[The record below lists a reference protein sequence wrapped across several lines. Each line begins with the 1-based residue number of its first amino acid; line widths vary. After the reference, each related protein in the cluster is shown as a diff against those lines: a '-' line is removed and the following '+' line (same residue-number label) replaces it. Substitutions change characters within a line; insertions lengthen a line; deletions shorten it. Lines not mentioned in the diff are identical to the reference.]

1 MADYQRTEI
10 VSGLFIVLAV
20 AVFALFAF
28 QVGGL
33 GIPEIVRGARLV
45 CYAQFTDIKSLED
58 GAKVTVG
65 GEHVGKVTSVR
76 LVEATLGLE
85 QYDLLTR
92 AYGPEAF
99 PGVEP
104 GMQHQ
109 IVEVEFELDHED
121 LKLDEATAAVS
132 LAQDGLLG
140 THYLKLDP
148 GYWSGPGP
156 QTIFKSDLAQ
166 KDRVQVA
173 VRGTGGLDDLIAAA
187 QPVVRKVDRILGKVD
202 SQVLTDENLVH
213 VSTLLENLAGAVT
226 DARTL
231 VDNLNMMTD
240 REDPLGIQQKLI
252 EPANRLIVSGE
263 EAIRMLRGE
272 INGPE
277 GRVNRILANLA
288 DATDDL
294 EGRLNA
300 LQGDMQELMGTA
312 TGILSENRADI
323 AEIVRRLRRTMWQV
337 EMAARKVRANP
348 SVLVFG
354 DDEKLL
360 EATMIDEGALRRTGR
375 ARPYEQRDESDDGS

>member
-1 MADYQRTEI
+1 VQ
-10 VSGLFIVLAV
+10 
-20 AVFALFAF
+20 
-28 QVGGL
+28 
-33 GIPEIVRGARLV
+33 
-45 CYAQFTDIKSLED
+45 
-58 GAKVTVG
+58 
-65 GEHVGKVTSVR
+65 
-76 LVEATLGLE
+76 LVEATLGPE

-92 AYGPEAF
+92 AYGAEAF

-109 IVEVEFELDHED
+109 IVEVEFELDQKD
-121 LKLDEATAAVS
+121 LKLDATTAAVS

-140 THYLKLDP
+140 THFLKLDP

-156 QTIFKSDLAQ
+156 QTIFKSDLAKQ
-166 KDRVQVA
+166 DRVEVG
-173 VRGTGGLDDLIAAA
+173 VRGAGGLDDLIAAA
-187 QPVVRKVDRILGKVD
+187 QPVVRKVESILGKVD
-202 SQVLTDENLVH
+202 SQVLTDENLVY
-213 VSTLLENLAGAVT
+213 VDTMLENLAGAVT

-240 REDPLGIQQKLI
+240 REDPLGIQQKLV

-272 INGPE
+272 IKGPE
-277 GRVNRILANLA
+277 GRVNRILDNLA

-294 EGRLNA
+294 EGRLDA

-354 DDEKLL
+354 DDEKML
-360 EATMIDEGALRRTGR
+360 EATMIDEGGLRRTGR